1 MNKRT
6 LNNSKMGT
14 LVARLFGKSELD
26 VKDGKVSLSEQE
38 RQTVLQHYGQDFL
51 DTLEGLDIESE
62 AEALDLFNA
71 AVAAKTAEAT
81 SALQE
86 QIRSL
91 QADVTTLS
99 REPEPAPAVKSA
111 PAPAAK
117 TFAVNMAASHNR
129 LVANALKSPNP
140 LNLVALDDASID
152 IADLN
157 QEFSMVMPPK
167 VKLDI
172 LTKRIY
178 NGFPDAQHMTRIQSN
193 TDYVAS
199 AAIMS
204 EVSQQ
209 FTPKWTPKGSAKFTP
224 IRIPYRRHKINVLI
238 QPAEVIK
245 SWLLFLYE
253 QGKTMAEQPISRY
266 IVENHILPKVLDDI
280 TISMIAKGKF
290 VDHSSGVS
298 DGDAGTAAK
307 DSMDGYET
315 ILVEGKTTD
324 GCKINYYKSATDP
337 MQLTDAQLLDYVNG
351 FVDAISGLFAHVVT
365 VYCSEQLLTKYK
377 RADFAV
383 NGKYT
388 GVENDGSIRFT
399 NFHLTPLKSMYNS
412 PILFATPKENFVELV
427 DYSKA
432 ENCIVK
438 VEEQNYDVKV
448 FGEYS
453 LSTGFK
459 IAEAVY
465 AAVPDGYT
473 PVEAIVSDTPDSSVW
488 ENGKAADDDD
498 DDDDPPAEETV
509 AVTGVTLNKSE
520 TSIVAGST
528 ETMTATV
535 APENAT
541 DKTVEWS
548 SSDETVATVEN
559 GLVTAVAAGTAT
571 ITATAGDNKTATC
584 AVTVTAAQQGA

>member
-1 MNKRT
+1 MKKEN
-6 LNNSKMGT
+6 LNNSKMGK
-14 LVARLFGKSELD
+14 LVARLFGKSELT
-26 VKDGKVSLSEQE
+26 VKDGKVSLTDQE
-38 RQTVLQHYGQDFL
+38 RQKVRDEYGQDFL
-51 DTLEGLDIESE
+51 DKLESIDIEAE
-62 AEALDLFNA
+62 ADALDLFNA
-71 AVAAKTAEAT
+71 AVEAKIGEAT
-81 SALQE
+81 TALRA
-86 QIRSL
+86 QIQSL
-91 QADVTTLS
+91 QRDVTELS
-99 REPEPAPAVKSA
+99 NEPEPAPAAKVS
-111 PAPAAK
+111 PAKAAK
-117 TFAVNMAASHNR
+117 VFAINMAASHNKI
-129 LVANALKSPNP
+129 VAAALESPNP
-140 LNLVALDDASID
+140 LNLAAMDDASID

-167 VKLDI
+167 VKLEI

-193 TDYVAS
+193 TDYIAS

-209 FTPKWTPKGSAKFTP
+209 FTPKWTPKGGVKFTP
-224 IRIPYRRHKINVLI
+224 CRIPYRRHKINVLI

-245 SWLLFLYE
+245 SWLLYLYE

-266 IVENHILPKVLDDI
+266 IVENNILPKVLDDI

-307 DSMDGYET
+307 DSMDGFET
-315 ILVEGKTTD
+315 ILVEGKSTE
-324 GCKINYYKSATDP
+324 GCKINYYKAASDP
-337 MQLTDAQLLDYVNG
+337 MQMTDSQLLDYVNG

-377 RADFAV
+377 RADFAI

-473 PVEAIVSDTPDSSVW
+473 PVDAIVSDTPDASKW
-488 ENGKAADDDD
+488 ENGKAASDDD
-498 DDDDPPAEETV
+498 EEEDTV
-509 AVTGVTLNKSE
+509 AVSGVTLNKESA
-520 TSIVAGST
+520 SIVAGAT
-528 ETMTATV
+528 ETLIATV
-535 APENAT
+535 APANAT
-541 DKTVEWS
+541 DKTVIWA
-548 SSDETVATVEN
+548 SSDETVATVED
-559 GLVTAVAAGTAT
+559 GVVTAVAAGTAT
-571 ITATAGDNKTATC
+571 ITATAGENKTASC
-584 AVTVTAAQQGA
+584 AVTVTAAGQGGA